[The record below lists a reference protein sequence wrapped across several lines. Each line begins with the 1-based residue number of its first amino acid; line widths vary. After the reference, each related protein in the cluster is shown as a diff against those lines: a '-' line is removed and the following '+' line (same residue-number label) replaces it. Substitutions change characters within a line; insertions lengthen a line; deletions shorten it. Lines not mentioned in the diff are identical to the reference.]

1 MTIAPVVLALVVD
14 EVKVSSHA
22 ATAAAARCK
31 ASHERKVSNVTSI
44 CIFNSWFAVPR
55 SNVVRLRA
63 DSNSSAIAVVDDD
76 DDDDDVDDDKT
87 RDSYATIAFSRKVD
101 RGMDLALLPWAL
113 ACSNVTAAAPDD
125 EDEDDED
132 DDVDDAAK
140 APSCSDSVDMSN
152 FVAIVGSGGHKMREE
167 EKWKNS

>member
-1 MTIAPVVLALVVD
+1 M
-14 EVKVSSHA
+14 
-22 ATAAAARCK
+22 
-31 ASHERKVSNVTSI
+31 
-44 CIFNSWFAVPR
+44 
-55 SNVVRLRA
+55 
-63 DSNSSAIAVVDDD
+63 
-76 DDDDDVDDDKT
+76 
-87 RDSYATIAFSRKVD
+87 
-101 RGMDLALLPWAL
+101 

-167 EKWKNS
+167 EK